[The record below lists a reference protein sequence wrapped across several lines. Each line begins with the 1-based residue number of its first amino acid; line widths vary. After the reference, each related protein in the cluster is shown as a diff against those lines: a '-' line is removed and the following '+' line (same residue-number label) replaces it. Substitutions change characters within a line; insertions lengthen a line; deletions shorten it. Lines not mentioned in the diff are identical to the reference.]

1 MLLQLFTTFNFF
13 LKLLSLS
20 FELSSIGFTSD
31 LLIWRKISHFKFT
44 TGGEVVNLEWAA
56 EDPVQEA
63 AGGLNMIGIIWR
75 KRKS

>member
-1 MLLQLFTTFNFF
+1 MIFVQVLVFFCTTY
-13 LKLLSLS
+13 LSLN
-20 FELSSIGFTSD
+20 
-31 LLIWRKISHFKFT
+31 KISHFKFT